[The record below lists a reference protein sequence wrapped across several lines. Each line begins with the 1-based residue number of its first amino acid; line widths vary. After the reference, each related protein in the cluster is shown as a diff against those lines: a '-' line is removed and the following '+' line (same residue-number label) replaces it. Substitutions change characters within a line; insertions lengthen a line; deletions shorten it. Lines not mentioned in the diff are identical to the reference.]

1 MSSRAMTAAER
12 KAAERE
18 RNREAGFKLAQV
30 WVHPSDFARF
40 RRYVNALNKRR
51 GLA

>member
-1 MSSRAMTAAER
+1 MKAQTPAQR

-30 WVHPSDFARF
+30 WIHPGDAARF

-51 GLA
+51 GLT

>member
-1 MSSRAMTAAER
+1 MQKAQTPAQR

-18 RNREAGFKLAQV
+18 RNRDAGFKLAQV
-30 WVHPSDFARF
+30 WVHPDDFARF
-40 RRYVNALNKRR
+40 RKYVNALNKRR